1 MRTRIVIALSL
12 CATLAALAP
21 TLSATASS
29 LPALPAPIGN
39 PCLSVTVTPHVVNA
53 GGVVT
58 ARTGP
63 GTGGC
68 TQSRLEWNWFV
79 NGEKS
84 STCGTS
90 SASCEIKATR
100 EGIFD
105 GVAEFDFEPA
115 EVLHSPLATHIRHRR
130 AR

>member
-1 MRTRIVIALSL
+1 MRTRIGIALGIG
-12 CATLAALAP
+12 AALILA
-21 TLSATASS
+21 LSETARSVPGPPPPISS
-29 LPALPAPIGN
+29 A
-39 PCLSVTVTPHVVNA
+39 CLSVSVTPHVVNA

-68 TQSRLEWNWFV
+68 TQPHLEWKWFV

-90 SASCEIKATR
+90 STSCTIDATR
-100 EGIFD
+100 PTTGYRPICAVGTGTSTGLQACD
-105 GVAEFDFEPA
+105 YVAVVA
-115 EVLHSPLATHIRHRR
+115 
-130 AR
+130 